1 MLEIILILEKISP
14 LSEESKQALRS
25 VLRVYY
31 FEKNEFLLKKGEVA
45 TCFYYLK
52 KGVTRIFYH
61 KKEKE
66 ITEWLAL
73 SGEFFLSIASFY
85 KQKPSSLNIQ
95 AIEFSEVI
103 VIPHDDFLQLSKK
116 FHDIETLHRTMLMQS
131 LLLSQE
137 RMESIQFENAQER
150 YERLIQNRP
159 EIVKRVSLTYI
170 ASFLGITLET
180 LSRIRV
186 KK

>member
-1 MLEIILILEKISP
+1 MSP
-14 LSEESKQALRS
+14 LSEESKQALNG
-25 VLRVYY
+25 VLRTYY
-31 FEKNEFLLKKGEVA
+31 FEKNEFLLKKGEIS

-52 KGVTRIFYH
+52 KGATRIFYH

-73 SGEFFLSIASFY
+73 NGEFFISIASFY
-85 KQKPSSLNIQ
+85 KQKPSLLNIQ
-95 AIEFSEVI
+95 AIESSEVI
-103 VIPHDDFLQLSKK
+103 VIPHDDFIALSKK
-116 FHDIETLHRTMLMQS
+116 HHDIETLHRVILTEC

-150 YERLIQNRP
+150 YERLIKNRP